1 MISSVFRSSEKLFGP
16 EKLLLLILGLLRNKL
31 SKCGKFVSI
40 HCIRIYRG
48 NQPLLSEEAGW
59 RFRDVPAEVSLMCA
73 SPWLLHFIHPV
84 SGWLPLKKSRRRRK
98 DFELQCCISN
108 DNFTPVLPSPPSPSL
123 SFPSSLP
130 LSAENPLST
139 FPGQYH
145 MSERESKSTLIND

>member
-1 MISSVFRSSEKLFGP
+1 M
-16 EKLLLLILGLLRNKL
+16 LLILGLLGNKL
-31 SKCGKFVSI
+31 LKRGEFVSI
-40 HCIRIYRG
+40 RCILHVPVAKTNSSIYRG

-108 DNFTPVLPSPPSPSL
+108 DNFTPVFPSPPSLP
-123 SFPSSLP
+123 FPPSLP

-145 MSERESKSTLIND
+145 MSEREGKPTLIND